1 MEGLRDIKDI
11 VEINEHSFALFIATL
26 LFALLLLFL
35 GLYLFKNRRGRRK
48 KPTPRALAKEALEQ
62 LNFDNTK
69 EVVYDF
75 LEYGVLFIIEK
86 NEEAFKK
93 IEDALAPYKYKKE
106 VPALEEQLKKD
117 IKSFIKGVKV

>member
-35 GLYLFKNRRGRRK
+35 GLYLFKNRRRRRK

-75 LEYGVLFIIEK
+75 LEYGVLFITEK